1 VGSAGSDVPLLRY
14 NAVMQESDLIAQ
26 LQSEGF
32 SHTYAWEDGP
42 HTRYPDHTHRMETAH
57 IILSGEMTLT
67 MDGVSTTYRTGDRCD
82 VPANAVHSAIMG
94 PRGCR
99 YLIGER

>member
-1 VGSAGSDVPLLRY
+1 MTER
-14 NAVMQESDLIAQ
+14 ELISQ
-26 LQSEGF
+26 LQQEGF
-32 SHTYAWEDGP
+32 SRTYVWQDAP
-42 HTRYPDHTHRMETAH
+42 SARYGDHTHETETAH

-67 MDGVSTTYRTGDRCD
+67 MTGKSTTYRAGDRCD

-94 PRGCR
+94 KRGCR

>member
-1 VGSAGSDVPLLRY
+1 MNED
-14 NAVMQESDLIAQ
+14 ELISQ
-26 LQSEGF
+26 LKREGF
-32 SHTYAWEDGP
+32 SHAYVWEDVP
-42 HTRYPDHTHRMETAH
+42 NARYGDHTHSIETAH

-67 MDGVSTTYRTGDRCD
+67 MAGKSNTYHAGDRCD
-82 VPANAVHSAIMG
+82 VPANTVHSAIMG